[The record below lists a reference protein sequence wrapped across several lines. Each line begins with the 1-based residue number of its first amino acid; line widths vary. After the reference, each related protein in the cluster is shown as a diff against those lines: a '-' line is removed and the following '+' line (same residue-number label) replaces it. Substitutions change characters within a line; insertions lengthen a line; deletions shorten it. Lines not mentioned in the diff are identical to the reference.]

1 MVKPS
6 FDQISQQLTSY
17 QVNSI
22 FSPQERITLIH
33 ATQNTYDQ
41 IPEGI
46 RVLLHTNNAPQF
58 LSTFFAAVGK
68 NCLLFLGN
76 CQWQLEEWQHVL
88 DVVNPHLIIEDSG
101 WNWLAIP
108 TDIESEAG
116 IMIPTGGSSGKIRFV
131 EHSWDTLSASVKG
144 FCHYF
149 QQERVN
155 CFCVLPLYHVSGL
168 MQLMRT
174 FLTGGDLGLF
184 SYKRLEIAWKNQ
196 DSVLLTQFGKL
207 PQNDYFISLVPTQLQ
222 RLLNFGAGNWL
233 SQFKAVLLGG
243 APSWNSLL
251 ETARAYNIPIALTY
265 GMTETASQVVTL
277 NPNDFLSG
285 NNSVGQVLPHAKIII
300 QGNSGE
306 ELAAGEVGQITI
318 KSDSLGFG
326 YFPDSTWNREQ
337 FMTDDRGYFDEAGYL
352 YIVGRNSRK
361 IITGGE
367 NVFPDEVEAAILATG
382 WITDVYV
389 IGMADQNWGEV
400 VTAIYVPKDQSVSV
414 ETIEK
419 DLRQVLSAYK
429 LPKQWLAVTEIPRNE
444 QGKVNRNKI
453 INLAF
458 FSAKNRD
465 RATN

>member
-33 ATQNTYDQ
+33 ATQNIYDQ

-76 CQWQLEEWQHVL
+76 CQWQLEEWQQVL

-243 APSWNSLL
+243 APSWESLL

-306 ELAAGEVGQITI
+306 ELAAGEVGKITI

-465 RATN
+465 RAAN